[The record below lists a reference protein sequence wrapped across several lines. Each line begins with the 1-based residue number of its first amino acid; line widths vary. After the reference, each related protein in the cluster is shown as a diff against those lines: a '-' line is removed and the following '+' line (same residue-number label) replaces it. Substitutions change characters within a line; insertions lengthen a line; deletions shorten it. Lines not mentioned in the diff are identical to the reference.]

1 MLIRRCETKDIPGVL
16 RLTEDSYAPYSDSV
30 RGIVVPSY
38 SREELETLLHSGQSD
53 VLVAEDSGIMVG
65 MSAGTEFGPCAYH
78 VKMLFVSGQNQRR
91 RIGSELLQSMER
103 RAKERGFSLLTL
115 NCLDWAE
122 WSMKFYLK
130 HGYREYNRED
140 ELICPDLEKQADF
153 LREIGRLNNNRKHLL
168 WKTVN
173 DERR

>member
-1 MLIRRCETKDIPGVL
+1 MLIRRCETKDFPGVL